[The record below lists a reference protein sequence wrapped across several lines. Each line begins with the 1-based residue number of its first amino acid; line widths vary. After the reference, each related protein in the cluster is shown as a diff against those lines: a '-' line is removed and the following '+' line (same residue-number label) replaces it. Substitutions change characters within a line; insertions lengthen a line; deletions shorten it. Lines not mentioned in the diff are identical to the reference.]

1 MEKSD
6 HSKFKSPLVK
16 VKGSKI
22 LDIYIIR
29 NFLGT
34 FIFALTLLMFIV
46 VVFDLSEK
54 LDEFIEKQAPLNAII
69 FDYYLNF
76 IPFFALLFSPLFT
89 FITVIFFTS
98 KLAYN
103 TEIIAMFSSGL
114 SFKRLMFPYFV
125 ASFVIA
131 AFTFVLSNFVIPHA
145 NITRLEFEET
155 YIHRSGSFSQR
166 NIHMQVRPNEY
177 VYMESYSNTGNIGYK
192 FSLEKFNKSGQLESK
207 LMADYVKWDT
217 VQNKWK
223 AHNYFIRN
231 INEGIETI
239 EEGKDIDTVLNI
251 FPEDFSRGE
260 NFILTMDMKALKT
273 FIDQQKLKGSEN
285 VIPYLL
291 ERYKRLAI
299 PFSTFILTLIGV
311 SVSSRKIRGGI
322 GANIGAGLGLS
333 FMYIFFMQ
341 FSSQFA
347 ISGSLNP
354 LLAVW
359 MPNILFAIIAGIL
372 YYKTPK

>member
-1 MEKSD
+1 MEEW
-6 HSKFKSPLVK
+6 HLAKFKESLVK
-16 VKGSKI
+16 GRGSKI
-22 LDIYIIR
+22 LDIYIIK

-34 FIFALTLLMFIV
+34 FIFALSLLMFIV

-54 LDEFIEKQAPLNAII
+54 LDEFIEKQAPLKAII
-69 FDYYLNF
+69 FEYYLNF

-114 SFKRLMFPYFV
+114 SFKRLMLPYFI

-131 AFTFVLSNFVIPHA
+131 AFTFVLGNFVIPHA
-145 NITRLEFEET
+145 NIKRLEFEEV
-155 YIHRSGSFSQR
+155 YVHKSGSYSKR

-192 FSLEKFNKSGQLESK
+192 FSLEKFNETGELESK

-217 VQNKWK
+217 VQDKWK
-223 AHNYFIRN
+223 VHNYYIRN
-231 INEGIETI
+231 IYDGIETI

-251 FPEDFSRGE
+251 FPKDFARGE
-260 NFILTMDMKALKT
+260 NFILTMDMKELKE
-273 FIDQQKLKGSEN
+273 FIDQQQLKGSEN

-333 FMYIFFMQ
+333 FIYIFFMQ

-347 ISGSLNP
+347 ISGALNP

>member
-1 MEKSD
+1 MEK
-6 HSKFKSPLVK
+6 
-16 VKGSKI
+16 
-22 LDIYIIR
+22 
-29 NFLGT
+29 
-34 FIFALTLLMFIV
+34 
-46 VVFDLSEK
+46 E
-54 LDEFIEKQAPLNAII
+54 APVRAII
-69 FDYYLNF
+69 FDYYMNF
-76 IPFFALLFSPLFT
+76 IPYFATLFAPLFV
-89 FITVIFFTS
+89 FIAVIFFTS
-98 KLAYN
+98 KMAVN

-114 SFKRLMFPYFV
+114 SFKRLMLPYFI

-131 AFTFVLSNFVIPHA
+131 AFTFVLGNFVIPHA
-145 NITRLEFEET
+145 NIKRLEFEEV
-155 YIHRSGSFSQR
+155 YVHKSGSYSKR

-192 FSLEKFNKSGQLESK
+192 FSLEKFNETGELESK

-217 VQNKWK
+217 VQDKWK
-223 AHNYFIRN
+223 VHNYYIRN
-231 INEGIETI
+231 IYDGIETI

-251 FPEDFSRGE
+251 FPKDFARGE
-260 NFILTMDMKALKT
+260 NFILTMDMKELKE
-273 FIDQQKLKGSEN
+273 FIDQQQLKGSEN

-333 FMYIFFMQ
+333 FIYIFFMQ

-347 ISGSLNP
+347 ISGALNP

>member
-1 MEKSD
+1 
-6 HSKFKSPLVK
+6 
-16 VKGSKI
+16 
-22 LDIYIIR
+22 
-29 NFLGT
+29 
-34 FIFALTLLMFIV
+34 
-46 VVFDLSEK
+46 
-54 LDEFIEKQAPLNAII
+54 
-69 FDYYLNF
+69 
-76 IPFFALLFSPLFT
+76 
-89 FITVIFFTS
+89 
-98 KLAYN
+98 
-103 TEIIAMFSSGL
+103 MFSSGL
-114 SFKRLMFPYFV
+114 SFKRLMLPYFI

-131 AFTFVLSNFVIPHA
+131 AFTFVLGNFVIPHA
-145 NITRLEFEET
+145 NIKRLEFEEV
-155 YIHRSGSFSQR
+155 YVHKSGSYSKR

-192 FSLEKFNKSGQLESK
+192 FSLEKFNETGELESK

-217 VQNKWK
+217 VQDKWK
-223 AHNYFIRN
+223 VHNYYIRN
-231 INEGIETI
+231 IYDGIETI

-251 FPEDFSRGE
+251 FPKDFARGE
-260 NFILTMDMKALKT
+260 NFILTMDMKELKE
-273 FIDQQKLKGSEN
+273 FIDQQQLKGSEN

-333 FMYIFFMQ
+333 FIYIFFMQ

-347 ISGSLNP
+347 ISGALNP